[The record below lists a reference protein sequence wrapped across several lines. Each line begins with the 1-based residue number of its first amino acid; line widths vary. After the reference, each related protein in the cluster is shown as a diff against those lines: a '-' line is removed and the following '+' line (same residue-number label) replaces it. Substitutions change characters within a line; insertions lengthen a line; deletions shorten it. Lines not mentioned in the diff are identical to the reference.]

1 MIWYDIFYDL
11 YTATAKFNVAW
22 EERENLT
29 LQDVKALVPL
39 LFVQDNDLLPLS
51 QLKILTESSGTEWN
65 DSLTS
70 VFDNNKTVSSSSSQ
84 PEGWVGIYVTVLV
97 LWCFVYIPTGMTFVM
112 IYAVQN
118 ANNKY

>member
-1 MIWYDIFYDL
+1 MIYIL
-11 YTATAKFNVAW
+11 PATAKFNVAW
-22 EERENLT
+22 EEKENLT

-97 LWCFVYIPTGMTFVM
+97 L
-112 IYAVQN
+112 
-118 ANNKY
+118 